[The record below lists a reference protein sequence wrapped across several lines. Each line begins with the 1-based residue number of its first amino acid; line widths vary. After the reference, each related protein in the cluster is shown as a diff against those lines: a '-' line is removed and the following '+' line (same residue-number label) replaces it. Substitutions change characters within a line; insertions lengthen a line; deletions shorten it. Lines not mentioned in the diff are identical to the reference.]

1 MKNQNNY
8 TTTINNT
15 YQKAISKLLIVF
27 VFIMGSIQM
36 KAATIT
42 STATGGTWA
51 TGSTW
56 VGGVAPATGDAVI
69 IATTGT
75 NSVSIG
81 ANLTQTAAGSVT
93 INNGAILNMTT
104 TGVTA
109 SLGALTINTGGKF
122 NCSRALTVQ
131 GATNI
136 SGTVTFA
143 STSGTS
149 RAIAFTGNVT
159 LNAGA
164 VWTEPATGNGA
175 NNTYAFAGNF
185 TNNAT
190 TFNALGTGNH
200 TFSGTAKTIS
210 GATATTFK
218 ALVINGT
225 VTNNLAAHLTV
236 STGLTGTGTLT
247 QGTNSYL
254 NLVAIATITTLTA
267 TAAGDT
273 VNYSGVAQTAKVTTY
288 NNLTLSGSLA
298 KTFATTPTVNGVLS
312 MEGTAT
318 ITVTT
323 GGVTYGGSATL
334 KYNTATARTAT
345 TEEWITPF
353 AATGG
358 IVIANTGAI
367 TMPGASVLNANVP
380 LTINVG
386 ATLTP
391 GANLLTV
398 GGNFTINGTFTSGSG
413 GVTIANNATAQ
424 AISGFTTTGPLSMT
438 KTAGTAT
445 ISGNI
450 NGAALTIN
458 GSGGTI
464 NMGTGT
470 HTFTGNV
477 TLTAGTMN
485 GGSSTINVNSTSAT
499 AWTGTG
505 SVFSAGTSTVVFGGV
520 AQTINTTT
528 TFNNLTF
535 AASGAKTIAT
545 GTTTTVNGILSMQGT
560 ATATVTGTLTYGA
573 SSTLE
578 YKGTALQ
585 TTGAEFPATFSG
597 TGGVI
602 INNASGVTLNSARSL
617 NTASKLTLTVGLFT
631 TTATNLLTV
640 LNTATTAIAGGST
653 TTFINGPV
661 KWSLANT
668 AGTYVFP
675 VGSTGTNY
683 FPFTLA
689 TTAAS
694 SPIITVQAFNS
705 DPGAAATYQSPI
717 IGLSHNEYWL
727 GTLNSGTFTGSV
739 SITRQVGLGN
749 YSVIGKSTLQ
759 TGQYTS
765 IHGTVSAAS
774 LLNSDAISS
783 LGYFNMS
790 ATSACPTYALTG
802 TTSSGICSGTPATV
816 SVTGNAVNLPIGLYV
831 VTYNLGSPNTATGL
845 TSSMNVVAAGS
856 GSFTTSNLAATGT
869 TLLTITQIT
878 SGPCNNAISASNT
891 VSIVTAV
898 SSTPTLLLAISS
910 GANPQC
916 AGSSIT
922 YTATPS
928 SLGGGSVSNYNF
940 KVNGSTVQSGATATY
955 TSSAMTNGDLVT
967 CDITVSGGACLT
979 STTATSNTITMT
991 VNPNFT
997 PAVSLDL
1004 TTGTNPG
1011 CIGSTVVFTGTPS
1024 NYGAGTVSNYQF
1036 LVNGVSKQS
1045 GATTTYTTSTLAD
1058 NYLVR
1063 VNITIT
1069 GGTCVTATT
1078 AFDTTTM
1085 NISPLPAGRLTANG
1099 PFCLTGSGLLNYVDT
1114 LAVEPYDIIYSDGT
1128 ANRTSLGNMSG
1139 IDFAT
1144 FTSPVTST
1152 TIYTIVSV
1160 TDALGCVGTTGF
1172 GKNKDTITVNA
1183 NNTVTRTS
1191 AAGTVAQTVC
1201 LNSAITNITYSTTG
1215 ATGATFAGLPT
1226 GVNGSW
1232 ASNAITISGSPSVA
1246 GAATYTVTLTGGCG
1260 TITTTGSITTTA
1272 NNTVTLTS
1280 AVGTDAQTK
1289 CISTAITNI
1298 TYSTVGATGATFA
1311 GLPTGVTGSWL
1322 SNVVT
1327 ISGTPSVAGA
1337 ATYTVTT
1344 TGGCGS
1350 TTATG
1355 TITVTAN
1362 NTATLSSAVGTNAQ
1376 TVCISTPITNITYST
1391 VGATGATFAGL
1402 PTGVSGSWLS
1412 NVVTISGTP
1421 SVAGVATYTVTT
1433 TGGCGSTTAT
1443 GTITT
1448 TANNTVTLTSA
1459 VGTNAQTKCISTAV
1473 TNITYSTV
1481 GATGATFAGLPT
1493 GVSGSWL
1500 SNVVTISGTP
1510 SVAGAAT
1517 YTVTTTGGCGST
1529 TATGTITVN
1538 ALPTVSSTV
1547 APSATVCSGTSVI
1560 LSGTGASSY
1569 TWTGGITNATA
1580 FSATSTTTY
1589 TVTGTDANG
1598 CQNTSTRLITV
1609 NALPTVSSTVAP
1621 SATVCNGTSVTL
1633 SGTGATSYAWT
1644 GGITNATAFSATSTT
1659 TYTVTGTDVNGCQNT
1674 STRLITVNSLPTVSS
1689 TVSPSATVC
1698 SGTSVTLSGTGASSY
1713 AWTGGITN
1721 ATAFSAT
1728 ATTTYTVTGT
1738 DANGC
1743 QNTAT
1748 RLITVNALPTVSS
1761 TVAPSATVCS
1771 GTLVT
1776 LSGTGASSYAW
1787 TGSVTN
1793 ATAFSANTTTTYTVT
1808 GTDAN
1813 GCQNTSTTT
1822 ISVTAPPSNSV
1833 AGSSASICSSGVVL
1847 AANTPTVG
1855 IGTWT
1860 VVSGPSMN
1868 VSQFSNIH
1876 NPASTFIPDGGTGNY
1891 TLSWTITNSPCTAS
1905 SSSITLSVVS
1915 PGTWFGVNNDWFDAN
1930 NWCGGIPTSTTNVVI
1945 TSSVS
1950 NMPLISTIGA
1960 VCNSI
1965 TINGAASLNMSST
1978 SDLTVFGNWTNSGTF
1993 TSGGGSVSFT
2003 GSAAQTIVGTTTFD
2017 NMFVNNTSGV
2027 TLNNNIVI
2035 NSILELDN
2043 GNVRTGA
2050 NYVQIEA
2057 NAYPIAIGGFI
2068 DGNLKQYIPSGFGIS
2083 AYYPI
2088 GSNSNASALDI
2099 FFNNVSTD
2107 GYVTASSSTGDHAQ
2121 AASSGF
2127 NLSQTV
2133 NRTWTL
2139 TNGGISYDEFQV
2151 GMSYQSSDFDAGYS
2165 DSYGDLRVYTAGSWI
2180 DLPNSVQTPNYIS
2193 ASSVTDFGDYQI
2205 GDVNPVPSAYSIS
2218 PSVGAQNQTLNITI
2232 SGAGFISGATSVNAS
2247 SGISVSNV
2255 VVSSTNSLT
2264 ATIAISSTAS
2274 IGQHSFSV
2282 TNIAPGGGTSSN
2294 LSFTVIGGLPV
2305 PNFIAS
2311 NTTISCFANGS
2322 TTFNN
2327 LSSNATS
2334 YHWNFG
2340 SGANPATATGVGPY
2354 TVTYTSSGTK
2364 TVKLVA
2370 TNGNG
2375 SDSLTLSNYIT
2386 VNASV
2391 PALPTNINGLVGLCS
2406 SLNSN
2411 VVYSCPSASNATGY
2425 IWTLPSGLTYVSGQ
2439 GTTAITVVPAIGFTI
2454 GSISVTDTNACGT
2467 NPGALNLNLSATP
2480 PLLTGSISGPAVVC
2494 GISTANYSVS
2504 ALPGTST
2511 FNWTVPSGVII
2522 TSGQGTPSILTN
2534 VAAGTIV
2541 GNITVQAI
2549 SNCGSSATLSL
2560 TITKKPLAPSTIV
2573 GPSSL
2578 CGATSATLTT
2588 SSLGAT
2594 SFSWTLPAGVTAISG
2609 TGTSSI
2615 NVGIASTFVAG
2626 NVNVSAV
2633 NACGTTTGTALP
2645 IYVKVPAAS
2654 TSIAGLTNLCGITST
2669 SYTAT
2674 GVPGATSYTWIL
2686 PSGLSQLSA
2695 SANNVTVQNTS
2706 YSSGN
2711 IMVQASNTCGV
2722 GPAKT
2727 LIMNQAPPAPGL
2739 ISGPTVT
2746 CGVTTA
2752 SYSVAAVTGA
2762 ISYSWAVPSGASIIA
2777 GLGTNSIVAT
2787 WSTPVAG
2794 NVSVMA
2800 SNSCA
2805 NSVARTLAINKVPAN
2820 PVAISGPT
2828 VLCTLGGTATFSI
2841 PVVTGATSYL
2851 WVVPSSLTVLAGQGT
2866 NSLLVMVPT
2875 TLAAGTIRVYAQ
2887 TSCGNSGYQSISY
2900 GACAA
2905 PIEMSNDVI
2914 NAISLYPNPASSNFT
2929 LDMLMEKDQMVVKEV
2944 YDVLGNMVINEK
2956 HKLSTGSNSVNTNIE
2971 LLSNGFY
2978 FVKILD
2984 TDGNT
2989 LFTQRLIK
2997 N

>member
-254 NLVAIATITTLTA
+254 NLVGTATITTLTA

-288 NNLTLSGSLA
+288 INLTLSGSLA

-318 ITVTT
+318 VTVTT
-323 GGVTYGGSATL
+323 GVVTYGGSATL

-353 AATGG
+353 SATGG

-380 LTINVG
+380 LTINAG

-398 GGNFTINGTFTSGSG
+398 GGNFTINGAFTSGSG
-413 GVTIANNATAQ
+413 GVTIASNAATQ
-424 AISGFTTTGPLSMT
+424 AISGFTTTGTVSMT
-438 KTAGTAT
+438 KTGGTAT

-458 GSGGTI
+458 GSGGTV

-545 GTTTTVNGILSMQGT
+545 GTTTTVNGILSREGT
-560 ATATVTGTLTYGA
+560 STVTVSGTLTYGA
-573 SSTLE
+573 SATLQ

-585 TTGAEFPATFSG
+585 TTGSEFPATFSG

-694 SPIITVQAFNS
+694 SPIITVQAFNA
-705 DPGAAATYQSPI
+705 DPGAGATYTSPI

-739 SITRQVGLGN
+739 SLTRQVGLGN
-749 YSVIGKSTLQ
+749 YSVIGKSTLL
-759 TGQYTS
+759 TGAYAS
-765 IHGTVSAAS
+765 LNGTVSAAS
-774 LLNSDAISS
+774 LLNSDAIST

-790 ATSACPTYALTG
+790 AISPCPTYALTG
-802 TTSSGICSGTPATV
+802 TTSSGICAGTPATV

-856 GSFTTSNLAATGT
+856 GSFTTSNLATTGT

-878 SGPCNNAISASNT
+878 SGPCNTAISASNT

-898 SSTPTLLLAISS
+898 SSTPSLALSISS
-910 GANPQC
+910 GTNPQC

-967 CDITVSGGACLT
+967 CDVTVSGGSCLT

-1004 TTGTNPG
+1004 TTGTNPD

-1024 NYGAGTVSNYQF
+1024 NYGAGSVSNYQF

-1058 NYLVR
+1058 NDLVR

-1099 PFCLTGSGLLNYVDT
+1099 PFCLTGAGLLNYDDT
-1114 LAVEPYDIIYSDGT
+1114 LAVEPFDIVYSDGT
-1128 ANRTSLGNMSG
+1128 SNRTSLGNSSG
-1139 IDFAT
+1139 VDFAT
-1144 FTSPVTST
+1144 FTTPVTST

-1232 ASNAITISGSPSVA
+1232 LSNVITISGSPSVA

-1260 TITTTGSITTTA
+1260 TITTTGSITVNVLPTVSSNVTPSA
-1272 NNTVTLTS
+1272 TVCSGTSVTLT
-1280 AVGTDAQTK
+1280 GTGASSYAWTGG
-1289 CISTAITNI
+1289 ITN
-1298 TYSTVGATGATFA
+1298 ATAFSATA
-1311 GLPTGVTGSWL
+1311 TT
-1322 SNVVT
+1322 
-1327 ISGTPSVAGA
+1327 
-1337 ATYTVTT
+1337 TYTVTGT
-1344 TGGCGS
+1344 AANGCQNTS
-1350 TTATG
+1350 TR
-1355 TITVTAN
+1355 
-1362 NTATLSSAVGTNAQ
+1362 L
-1376 TVCISTPITNITYST
+1376 
-1391 VGATGATFAGL
+1391 
-1402 PTGVSGSWLS
+1402 
-1412 NVVTISGTP
+1412 
-1421 SVAGVATYTVTT
+1421 
-1433 TGGCGSTTAT
+1433 
-1443 GTITT
+1443 
-1448 TANNTVTLTSA
+1448 
-1459 VGTNAQTKCISTAV
+1459 
-1473 TNITYSTV
+1473 
-1481 GATGATFAGLPT
+1481 
-1493 GVSGSWL
+1493 
-1500 SNVVTISGTP
+1500 
-1510 SVAGAAT
+1510 
-1517 YTVTTTGGCGST
+1517 
-1529 TATGTITVN
+1529 ITVN

-1547 APSATVCSGTSVI
+1547 SPSATVCNGTSVT
-1560 LSGTGASSY
+1560 LSGTGATSY
-1569 TWTGGITNATA
+1569 AWTGSVTNATPFTA
-1580 FSATSTTTY
+1580 TSTTTYTVTGTDANGCQNTATRLITVNALPTVSSTVSPSATVCIGTAVTLSGTGATSYAWTGSVTNATPFTATSTTTY

-1609 NALPTVSSTVAP
+1609 NALPTVSSTV
-1621 SATVCNGTSVTL
+1621 
-1633 SGTGATSYAWT
+1633 
-1644 GGITNATAFSATSTT
+1644 
-1659 TYTVTGTDVNGCQNT
+1659 
-1674 STRLITVNSLPTVSS
+1674 
-1689 TVSPSATVC
+1689 SPSTTVC

-1721 ATAFSAT
+1721 ATPFTAT
-1728 ATTTYTVTGT
+1728 STTTYTVTGT

-1748 RLITVNALPTVSS
+1748 
-1761 TVAPSATVCS
+1761 
-1771 GTLVT
+1771 
-1776 LSGTGASSYAW
+1776 
-1787 TGSVTN
+1787 
-1793 ATAFSANTTTTYTVT
+1793 
-1808 GTDAN
+1808 
-1813 GCQNTSTTT
+1813 TT
-1822 ISVTAPPSNSV
+1822 ISVTTPPSNSV

-1855 IGTWT
+1855 IGTWN

-1868 VSQFSNIH
+1868 VTQFSNIH

-1915 PGTWFGVNNDWFDAN
+1915 SGTWFGVNNDWFDAN

-1965 TINGAASLNMSST
+1965 TINGAAALNMSST
-1978 SDLTVFGNWTNSGTF
+1978 SDLTVFGNWTNNGTF

-2003 GSAAQTIVGTTTFD
+2003 GSSAQTIIGTTTFD
-2017 NMFVNNTSGV
+2017 NMFVNNTAGV

-2043 GNVRTGA
+2043 GNISTGA

-2057 NAYPIAIGGFI
+2057 NAYPIAIDGFI

-2232 SGAGFISGATSVNAS
+2232 SGAGFISGGTSVNAG
-2247 SGISVSNV
+2247 SGISVSNI
-2255 VVSSTNSLT
+2255 VVSSDNSLT

-2560 TITKKPLAPSTIV
+2560 TITKKPAAPSTIV

-2711 IMVQASNTCGV
+2711 IIVQASNTCGV

-2727 LIMNQAPPAPGL
+2727 LVMNQAPPTPGL

-2746 CGVTTA
+2746 CGITTA

-2762 ISYSWAVPSGASIIA
+2762 TSYTWAVPSGASIIA

-2787 WSTPVAG
+2787 WSTPVSG

-2800 SNSCA
+2800 SNACA
-2805 NSVARTLAINKVPAN
+2805 NSVARTLAINKVPAI
-2820 PVAISGPT
+2820 PAAISGPT

-2841 PVVTGATSYL
+2841 PAVTGATSYL

-2900 GACAA
+2900 GACAS
-2905 PIEMSNDVI
+2905 PIDMSNDVI
-2914 NAISLYPNPASSNFT
+2914 NAISLYPNPASNNFT

-2956 HKLSTGSNSVNTNIE
+2956 HQLSTGSNSVNTNIE
-2971 LLSNGFY
+2971 LLSNGIY